1 MCEILESADPVAV
14 TLEDAGD
21 DPQLEP
27 APGAT
32 PLWPRVR
39 VRALY
44 ADERA
49 CDAAGAMLPESPE
62 VTKVHTREI
71 ADRDWLSASREGV
84 EPLEIGPLWIGPH
97 GMDSPPHRAVVR
109 LEPGLAFGS
118 GHHPT
123 TRLCLEWMVEF
134 SPSGLD
140 VIDFGC
146 GSGILSVTAAILGA
160 RQVTALDI
168 DPQAR
173 LSTIDNARANGV
185 SDRVRV
191 IADRSEAGSAALVVA
206 NILSGPL
213 VELAPVITGMTNP
226 GGCLA
231 LSGLLDSQADEVA
244 AAYRDGFEI
253 RVGGA
258 RDGWTRLDGVRH
270 RG

>member
-1 MCEILESADPVAV
+1 M
-14 TLEDAGD
+14 
-21 DPQLEP
+21 
-27 APGAT
+27 
-32 PLWPRVR
+32 WPRVR

-44 ADERA
+44 AHARDR
-49 CDAAGAMLPESPE
+49 DAARLQLPDTPG
-62 VTKVHTREI
+62 VTNLHAREI
-71 ADRDWLSASREGV
+71 ADRDWLAAAREGI
-84 EPLEIGPLWIGPH
+84 EPIEIGPLWIGPH
-97 GMDSPPHRAVVR
+97 GMDPPPDRAGVR

-118 GHHPT
+118 GHHPS
-123 TRLCLEWMVEF
+123 TRLCLEWLVES

-146 GSGILSVTAAILGA
+146 GSGILAISAAILGA

-173 LSTIDNARANGV
+173 QSTIESARANGV

-191 IADRSEAGSAALVVA
+191 VPDRTEAGPATLVVA

-213 VELAPVITGMTNP
+213 VALAPAITELTKP

-231 LSGLLDSQADEVA
+231 LAGLLDSQANEVA
-244 AAYRDGFEI
+244 AAYRDGFDI

-258 RDGWTRLDGVRH
+258 RDGWARLDAIRH
-270 RG
+270 VD

>member
-1 MCEILESADPVAV
+1 MILESADPAAV

-21 DPQLEP
+21 TPQLEP

-44 ADERA
+44 AHARD
-49 CDAAGAMLPESPE
+49 CDAARVQLPDPPE
-62 VTKVHTREI
+62 VTNLHTREI
-71 ADRDWLSASREGV
+71 ADRDWMAAAREGI

-97 GMDSPPHRAVVR
+97 GMDPPPDRVTVR

-118 GHHPT
+118 GHHPS
-123 TRLCLEWMVEF
+123 TRLCLEWLVES

-146 GSGILSVTAAILGA
+146 GSGILAISAAILGA

-173 LSTIDNARANGV
+173 QSTIENARINGV

-191 IADRSEAGSAALVVA
+191 VSDRTEARPAAVVVA

-213 VELAPVITGMTNP
+213 VALAPAIEGLTIP
-226 GGCLA
+226 GGRLA

-244 AAYRDGFEI
+244 AAYRGGFDI
-253 RVGGA
+253 HVGGA
-258 RDGWTRLDGVRH
+258 RDGWARLDAIRH
-270 RG
+270 ID

>member
-1 MCEILESADPVAV
+1 MCAILESADPAAV

-21 DPQLEP
+21 APQLEP
-27 APGAT
+27 APGET

-44 ADERA
+44 AHARDCE
-49 CDAAGAMLPESPE
+49 AARSRLSDTPGVANL
-62 VTKVHTREI
+62 HAREI
-71 ADRDWLSASREGV
+71 ADRDWLAAAREGI

-97 GMDSPPHRAVVR
+97 GMDPPPDREAIR

-123 TRLCLEWMVEF
+123 TRLCLEWLVE
-134 SPSGLD
+134 SSLSGLD

-146 GSGILSVTAAILGA
+146 GSGILAISAAILGA
-160 RQVTALDI
+160 RQVTAFDI

-173 LSTIDNARANGV
+173 RSTIENARINGV

-191 IADRSEAGSAALVVA
+191 VSDRTGAGPATLVVA

-213 VELAPVITGMTNP
+213 VALAPAITELTKP

-231 LSGLLDSQADEVA
+231 LSGLLDSQANEVA
-244 AAYRDGFEI
+244 AAYGDWFDVRIG
-253 RVGGA
+253 RV
-258 RDGWTRLDGVRH
+258 RDGWARLDAIRH
-270 RG
+270 VD